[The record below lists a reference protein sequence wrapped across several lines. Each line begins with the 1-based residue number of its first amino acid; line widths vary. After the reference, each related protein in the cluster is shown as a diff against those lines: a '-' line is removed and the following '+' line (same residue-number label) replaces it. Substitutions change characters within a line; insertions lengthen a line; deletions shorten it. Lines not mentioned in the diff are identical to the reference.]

1 MNEPY
6 RVGIIGCGRPWKS
19 EGSTGFGM
27 ARAHA
32 RGLLASGRARL
43 VGLADPNRD
52 NALAFQADLG
62 GERLYADHREMLSAE
77 KPDVVCI
84 STWTRLHAPMV
95 VDCAEAR
102 VRAVH
107 CEKPMAPT
115 FGECRRMVHACE
127 ESGTVL
133 TINHQRRFLN
143 RFREAKRLLEGG
155 AIGKLERVEGLCPNL
170 YDWGT
175 HWFDMMNFLNGDE
188 RVEWVMGQLERRGG
202 GSVFDVEIEG
212 QGLSQFRY
220 ENGVQ
225 GLLTTGTTREYVCW
239 IELTGSDGRMT
250 VSVSHEP
257 ALRLWGRGHAAWRDV
272 EVPNEGSDIDKP
284 VTLAM
289 LDLLDALENGRE
301 PELSGRRA
309 LRASELIFATYESSR
324 KRGRVDLPLTVD
336 DNAYHAL
343 LERGALA

>member
-19 EGSTGFGM
+19 EGATGFGM

-32 RGLLASGRARL
+32 RGLLASERVRIVA
-43 VGLADPNRD
+43 LADPNRD

-62 GERLYADHREMLSAE
+62 GERLYAHHREMLSAE
-77 KPDVVCI
+77 KLDIVCI
-84 STWTRLHAPMV
+84 STWTKLHAPMV

-115 FGECRRMVHACE
+115 FGECQRMVRACE
-127 ESGTVL
+127 ENGALL

-143 RFREAKRLLEGG
+143 RFREAKRLLVAG
-155 AIGKLERVEGLCPNL
+155 AIGELERVEGLCPNL
-170 YDWGT
+170 FDWGT
-175 HWFDMMNFLNGDE
+175 HWFDMMNFLNDDE
-188 RVEWVMGQLERRGG
+188 PVEWVLGQIERRGG
-202 GSVFDVEIEG
+202 ASVFDVEMEG

-220 ENGVQ
+220 RNGVQ
-225 GLLTTGTTREYVCW
+225 GLLTTGTTTSWECW
-239 IELTGSDGRMT
+239 IKLTGSHGRMT
-250 VSVSHEP
+250 ISVSHEP
-257 ALRLWGRGHAAWRDV
+257 GLRVWGRGHSDWLAVD
-272 EVPNEGSDIDKP
+272 VPNEGSDIDKP

-289 LDLLDALENGRE
+289 LDLVEALENQRE

-324 KRGRVDLPLTVD
+324 RRGRVDLPLTVD

-343 LERGALA
+343 LTSGALA